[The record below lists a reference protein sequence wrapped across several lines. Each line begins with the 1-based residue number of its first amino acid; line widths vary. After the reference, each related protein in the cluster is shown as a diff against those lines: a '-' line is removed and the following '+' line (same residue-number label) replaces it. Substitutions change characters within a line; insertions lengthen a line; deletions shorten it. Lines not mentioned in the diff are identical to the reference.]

1 MKSNKSLVFILAVFS
16 LLMLTRITS
25 AEEIRNL
32 KSSFFVS
39 GTVRDS
45 HQEPV
50 REARLRVLAN
60 GVPQKIVSGRE
71 EVDLIETSSHG
82 GYQIE
87 FQLPPDTAENARIQI
102 EVTKNS
108 YRPVAL
114 EIGKN
119 DFAPKDKNFCA
130 VGNVEL
136 SRSLGPA
143 FYLATAIFIFT
154 YLLITFEILH
164 RTVTSMLGAA
174 TMLLVT
180 CTLGTLNPDY
190 RIISFARA
198 IGAVDMNVIFLLLG
212 MMIIVGVLK
221 HTGVFQWCAYV
232 SFRVSRGNLFI
243 LSLISMI
250 FVAVT
255 SAFLDN
261 VTTMLLY
268 TPVTIEIALAMK
280 ISPLVLLIPEVMASN
295 VGGTATLIGDPPN
308 IMIGSYTGL
317 TFMQFVKNL
326 APVCLI
332 CMIALAFYDR
342 VFQRK
347 QYAQTRINNVD
358 EFIGTLKKNYRIKD
372 PVLLGYSLL
381 ILGVV
386 IAFFASHGF
395 WKMEVCIPAI
405 FGAGALFAYG
415 VLTKKIKIF
424 ELLEK
429 DIEWSTLLFF
439 IFLFIVVGAVEE
451 TGLLSLIAD
460 YVLRFSQ
467 GNLTVA
473 ICLILWVS
481 AIMSAFVDN
490 IPFTATML
498 PITAYL
504 TKVIPGAAETGVLW
518 WALALGACLGG
529 NGTLI
534 GASANVV
541 TMGIAESAGHPIRFL
556 DFMKYGFIFMLISV
570 AICNLWLLI

>member
-1 MKSNKSLVFILAVFS
+1 MVNGTPHKI
-16 LLMLTRITS
+16 I
-25 AEEIRNL
+25 
-32 KSSFFVS
+32 SSQ
-39 GTVRDS
+39 G
-45 HQEPV
+45 
-50 REARLRVLAN
+50 
-60 GVPQKIVSGRE
+60 
-71 EVDLIETSSHG
+71 EVDLVETSSHG

-87 FQLPPDTAENARIQI
+87 FRLPPDTAETARIQI

-108 YRPVAL
+108 YRSAEL
-114 EIGKN
+114 EFGKK
-119 DFAPKDKNFCA
+119 DFAPQNQNFFT
-130 VGNVEL
+130 VDNVEL

-143 FYLATAIFIFT
+143 FYIATIIFLLT
-154 YLLITFEILH
+154 YLLISFDILH
-164 RTVTSMLGAA
+164 RTVASMLGAT
-174 TMLLVT
+174 TMLLT
-180 CTLGTLNPDY
+180 TYTLGTLNLDY
-190 RIISFARA
+190 RIISFERA

-221 HTGVFQWCAYV
+221 HTGVFQWCAYM
-232 SFRVSRGNLFI
+232 SFRISRGNLFI
-243 LSLISMI
+243 LSLISMV

-280 ISPLVLLIPEVMASN
+280 ISPLILLIPEVMASN
-295 VGGTATLIGDPPN
+295 IGGTATLIGDPPN
-308 IMIGSYTGL
+308 IMIGSYAGL

-332 CMIALAFYDR
+332 CLVVLVFYDR
-342 VFQRK
+342 FFHRK
-347 QYAQTRINNVD
+347 QYALTQIKNID
-358 EFIGTLKKNYRIKD
+358 EFIQTLKKNCRIKD
-372 PVLLGYSLL
+372 PILLRYGLL
-381 ILGVV
+381 IIGVV

-395 WKMEVCIPAI
+395 WKMEVCIPAL
-405 FGAGALFAYG
+405 FGAGVLFAYG

-439 IFLFIVVGAVEE
+439 VFLFIIVGAVEE
-451 TGLLSLIAD
+451 AGLLSLVAD
-460 YVLRFSQ
+460 YVLKLSQ

-473 ICLILWVS
+473 VCLILWVS

-504 TKVIPGAAETGVLW
+504 TNVIPGAETGVLW

-541 TMGIAESAGHPIRFL
+541 TMGISESAGHPIRFL